1 MEHTALKRQEMRKFA
16 SELDDVVDF
25 PSAAIRPSA
34 LRSIERRLA
43 RLVWETNS
51 PRERA
56 ELLASI
62 TRAFVVLAAMRTAQ
76 DPVGTTSTEQAEIE
90 QVFAAALRHLRSTQ
104 HDEYEPIV
112 F

>member
-1 MEHTALKRQEMRKFA
+1 MKRHMMRTFTD
-16 SELDDVVDF
+16 ELDEVAGF
-25 PSAAIRPSA
+25 PPAAIRPSS

-56 ELLASI
+56 ELLVSI
-62 TRAFVVLAAMRTAQ
+62 TRAFAVLAAMRTTD
-76 DPVGTTSTEQAEIE
+76 DPAGTTATEQAEIE
-90 QVFAAALRHLRSTQ
+90 QVFAAALQHLRSVQ
-104 HDEYEPIV
+104 HDDHEPIA